1 MATPP
6 MVGFFATHL
15 YNGNVV
21 LTPENHRTSTEYA
34 ETEQVN
40 GFAFPYT
47 FLHAGLI
54 TLMFKHHP
62 HGTRTHFR

>member
-1 MATPP
+1 

-47 FLHAGLI
+47 SLHAGL
-54 TLMFKHHP
+54 
-62 HGTRTHFR
+62 